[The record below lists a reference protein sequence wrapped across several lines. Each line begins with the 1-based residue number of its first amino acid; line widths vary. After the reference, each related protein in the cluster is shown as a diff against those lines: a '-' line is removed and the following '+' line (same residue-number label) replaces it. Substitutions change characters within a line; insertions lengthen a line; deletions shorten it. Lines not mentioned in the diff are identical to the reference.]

1 MEFSV
6 AKNGQALTVALQGD
20 LDFTASRT
28 FAGLLRGLGEVS
40 GARIIFDLSDIG
52 HIDSIGLGLLYIAQ
66 EKLDGVGASMSLAR
80 PQDGVMRLLK
90 QIEAEAAFQITP

>member
-1 MEFSV
+1 MQFSV

-20 LDFTASRT
+20 LKFTDSRT
-28 FAGLLRGLGEVS
+28 FASLLRDLGEVA
-40 GARIIFDLSDIG
+40 GTRIVFDLSAIS
-52 HIDSIGLGLLYIAQ
+52 HIDSIGLGLLYMAQ

-80 PQDGVMRLLK
+80 PQDGVLRLLK